1 MSEECGTCG
10 IGFRLPSG
18 RCDHC
23 DGNAGWKPKTISTL
37 DVANAGR
44 LWYPIMLAQE
54 AGEISESKGAELL
67 GLNLVDYR
75 EQKQRAIQAVET
87 LVVRLPSPLVSLLDI
102 LREQPE
108 LLRRNHS

>member
-23 DGNAGWKPKTISTL
+23 NGSDGWKPMISTL

-44 LWYPIMLAQE
+44 LWYPVMLAQE

-75 EQKQRAIQAVET
+75 EQKQLAIQAVRT
-87 LVVRLPSPLVSLLDI
+87 LVEILPSPLTSLVAV

-108 LLRRNHS
+108 LLRKSPS

>member
-23 DGNAGWKPKTISTL
+23 NGSDGWKPKTISTL
-37 DVANAGR
+37 DVANAAS
-44 LWYPIMLAQE
+44 LWYPVMLSQE

-67 GLNLVDYR
+67 GLSVVDYR
-75 EQKQRAIQAVET
+75 QQKQRAIQAVRT
-87 LVVRLPSPLVSLLDI
+87 LVEILPSPLTSLVAV

-108 LLRRNHS
+108 LLRKSPS

>member
-1 MSEECGTCG
+1 M
-10 IGFRLPSG
+10 
-18 RCDHC
+18 
-23 DGNAGWKPKTISTL
+23 ISTL

-75 EQKQRAIQAVET
+75 EQKQLAIQAVRT
-87 LVVRLPSPLVSLLDI
+87 LVEILPSPLASLLDI

-108 LLRRNHS
+108 LLRKSPS